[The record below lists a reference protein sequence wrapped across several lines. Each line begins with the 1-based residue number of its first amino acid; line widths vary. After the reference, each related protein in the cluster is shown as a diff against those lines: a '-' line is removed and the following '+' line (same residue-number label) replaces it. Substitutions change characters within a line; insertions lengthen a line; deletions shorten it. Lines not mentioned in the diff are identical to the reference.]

1 MSWTRAGGF
10 VLAATK
16 FLLVLP
22 PPWDGVGSR
31 VPWAELCP
39 RLQPCSP
46 GGSSSPQCPPSS
58 RCHGGTGTGQPTR
71 RRGRGLSRDPHGVGL
86 ETARG
91 LRGVLEVPAPGSTP
105 SLRSAGARGPRP
117 TGPGQCTQLCGD
129 VAVPGPPQVLWDTV
143 HRETGGGPCMEHGK
157 RGRPPSPKKSPG
169 GGEPTAA
176 GDLVQ
181 RSLWQLTAGVRGA
194 QSCGEQSPAGSVVP
208 VTTQHPAGPRVGP
221 GCRPWHRGSSLRW
234 PGQGWGRG
242 TSTRRRARPDQRRTV
257 PVAAHPEH
265 DRGSPRGPGP
275 AWAAVAGLGPVARLW
290 MRLQCPEQ
298 WPLKASP
305 WPAGTNVQHVDVCLG
320 HPPLERHG
328 GAVGGARGLVTGGQ
342 RHGHKWCWSC
352 IQGAAAGCCRP
363 AAGQSGPGSGSS
375 PGSSRRGAAGPGR
388 CPVIVLGGIRRA
400 GRGWPQECG
409 GSTGAGAAEPAH
421 AQAPIGARR

>member
-1 MSWTRAGGF
+1 MCSQPPNSSSSSCCRGMGW
-10 VLAATK
+10 AA
-16 FLLVLP
+16 
-22 PPWDGVGSR
+22 R
-31 VPWAELCP
+31 CP
-39 RLQPCSP
+39 GLSCAQGCSP
-46 GGSSSPQCPPSS
+46 ALLGAPRHHSAHQAPGAAVGQGQGQGSPPAAEGGGCPATRTAWGWRQRGSCGGSSRCQPQAAPPA
-58 RCHGGTGTGQPTR
+58 CAP
-71 RRGRGLSRDPHGVGL
+71 RGRGDPVPPGRGSARSSVGTWPCL
-86 ETARG
+86 VP
-91 LRGVLEVPAPGSTP
+91 LRCSGTQCTERRV
-105 SLRSAGARGPRP
+105 GARAWSMGK
-117 TGPGQCTQLCGD
+117 GD
-129 VAVPGPPQVLWDTV
+129 VPPPQ
-143 HRETGGGPCMEHGK
+143 
-157 RGRPPSPKKSPG
+157 KKAPG
-169 GGEPTAA
+169 GGATAA

-181 RSLWQLTAGVRGA
+181 RPLWQLTAGVRGA
-194 QSCGEQSPAGSVVP
+194 QSCGEQSPAGSAVP

-298 WPLKASP
+298 WPPKASP
-305 WPAGTNVQHVDVCLG
+305 WPAGTNVQHADVCLG

-328 GAVGGARGLVTGGQ
+328 DAVGGARGLVMGGQ
-342 RHGHKWCWSC
+342 RHGHEWCWSC